1 LGRTPRNAKQ
11 AAKKRLGIKPG
22 DMDGVPSV
30 TEKIKAG
37 VGSIDRAI
45 QALRED
51 DSEDALAF
59 IQKYDSVSKS
69 DKKFVTLEEIV
80 TASGLTTRR
89 FVEIVTGAIMEQC
102 GDVTK
107 MMVTVAQPEV
117 VKATIKAATDSV
129 PIVATVGNRQRV
141 VGYTNGD
148 TKAMELFHKATG
160 FLPMPKGAVTNINL
174 NQQNNTAQLSS
185 KDDEDDGPEDL
196 QTMDS
201 FLMDMQDVLRPELP
215 APREEAVPVIVP
227 NIEYIDADV

>member
-1 LGRTPRNAKQ
+1 MGRTPRNAKQ

-59 IQKYDSVSKS
+59 IQKYDSISKS
-69 DKKFVTLEEIV
+69 DKKFVTLE
-80 TASGLTTRR
+80 
-89 FVEIVTGAIMEQC
+89 EIVTGAIMEQC

-160 FLPMPKGAVTNINL
+160 FLPTPKGAVTNINL

-215 APREEAVPVIVP
+215 APREEAVPVVIP
-227 NIEYIDADV
+227 NIEYLDIDV